1 MTDTVLAFFSIRPE
15 SHRDQHKLSIT
26 QAGSPPFICRH
37 HSGNKT
43 DVKKNKSKSRLTCQ
57 GSPCPQLHRYQ
68 AEDFP
73 FQTGHFHCKRIN
85 YFKLA

>member
-1 MTDTVLAFFSIRPE
+1 M
-15 SHRDQHKLSIT
+15 
-26 QAGSPPFICRH
+26 
-37 HSGNKT
+37 
-43 DVKKNKSKSRLTCQ
+43 LTCQ

-85 YFKLA
+85 YFKLALHWFIVSSICKDIFSLGRKTKKYIFC